1 MLEASL
7 REYGPLHSVALPM
20 LLVRDTVSDKGAR
33 NLLMCSEAYAKPVFG
48 MGCDALYAA
57 AYQHPWS

>member
-1 MLEASL
+1 MLQASL

-20 LLVRDTVSDKGAR
+20 LLVRDTVRDKGAR
-33 NLLMCSEAYAKPVFG
+33 NLLMCSEAYAQPVFG

-57 AYQHPWS
+57 AYP